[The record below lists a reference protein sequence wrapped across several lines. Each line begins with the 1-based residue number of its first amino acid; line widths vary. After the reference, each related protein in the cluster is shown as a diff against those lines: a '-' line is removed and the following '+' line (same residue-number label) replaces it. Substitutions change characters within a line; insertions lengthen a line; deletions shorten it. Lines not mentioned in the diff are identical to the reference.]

1 MFIIRLLVVHAAALM
16 DSCPSVGLHF
26 SRINVSLDRERE
38 RERERERDRD
48 SRVGLHYL
56 FTAIHGRC

>member
-38 RERERERDRD
+38 RERDRD